1 LCSLKLFIA
10 VVHVCSIRTL
20 FEIAILLE
28 PEEYIPKNDL
38 EVKESLTLL
47 DIMHK
52 AIDKVFLKIC
62 SDVADEVLKDY

>member
-1 LCSLKLFIA
+1 
-10 VVHVCSIRTL
+10 L